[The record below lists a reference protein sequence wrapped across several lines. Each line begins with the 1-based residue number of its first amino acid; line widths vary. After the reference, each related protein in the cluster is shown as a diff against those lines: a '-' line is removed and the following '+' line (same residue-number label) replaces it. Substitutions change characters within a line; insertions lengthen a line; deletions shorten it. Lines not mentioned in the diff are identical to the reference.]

1 MKSLGLY
8 LIAISILTLMGCSS
22 IVKKPNINKVKTA
35 AIISIYANSDVREAN
50 GGGNVKGWSDDLKQQ
65 VSLGFYDA
73 YVDSFGKS
81 LGWEMQSADELIES
95 EEYKNM
101 FRPEFKTKNKTLNKI
116 GGFMNKLADMSE
128 KNSYFTPGNM
138 HPIEISHGNMKTV
151 SYHNAGR
158 KDVNKTLAAMA
169 GKLGVDAVVVVQMDY
184 CYEPTTLSLR
194 GLSKAHMT
202 AASTIR
208 AVDKKGNMIV
218 NMGDLK
224 SCAKR
229 KNRGKSKQG
238 YGLLGGNIV
247 VALKDQKELEQMFME
262 ATNDNIRLTMKQLK
276 KAMK

>member
-1 MKSLGLY
+1 LL
-8 LIAISILTLMGCSS
+8 GCSS

-50 GGGNVKGWSDDLKQQ
+50 GGGSVKGWSEDLKQQ

-81 LGWEMQSADELIES
+81 LGWEMQSADMLIES
-95 EEYKNM
+95 EDYKNM
-101 FRPEFKTKNKTLNKI
+101 FRPEFKTKSKTIKKI
-116 GGFMNKLADMSE
+116 GSFINKLSDISE
-128 KNSYFTPGNM
+128 KNNYFTPGNM
-138 HPIEISHGNMKTV
+138 HPIEIAHGKMKTV

-169 GKLGVDAVVVVQMDY
+169 KKLGVDAVVVVQMDY
-184 CYEPTTLSLR
+184 CYEPTSLSLF

-208 AVDKKGNMIV
+208 AVDKKGNMVV

-229 KNRGKSKQG
+229 KNRGKSQQG
-238 YGLLGGNIV
+238 YGLVGGNIV
-247 VALKDQKELEQMFME
+247 VALKDQENLEKMFME
-262 ATNDNIRLTMKQLK
+262 ATNENIRLTMKQLK
-276 KAMK
+276 KAIK